1 MINIGKTVAMS
12 YHRKQSRFLMRP
24 KITYRN
30 TDIAYK
36 SDTKFLG
43 IHITENL
50 KWTTHIHILR
60 LQLRKVCY
68 IIKSFEAIMGL
79 GMIRSFY
86 HSKFESLVRYGIIF

>member
-1 MINIGKTVAMS
+1 MS
-12 YHRKQSRFLMRP
+12 YHTKQSKFPMRP

-50 KWTTHIHILR
+50 KWTTHIRLLR
-60 LQLRKVCY
+60 LQLSYVCY
-68 IIKSFEAIMGL
+68 IIKLVQAIMGL
-79 GMIRSFY
+79 GMIRSLY
-86 HSKFESLVRYGIIF
+86 KSKF